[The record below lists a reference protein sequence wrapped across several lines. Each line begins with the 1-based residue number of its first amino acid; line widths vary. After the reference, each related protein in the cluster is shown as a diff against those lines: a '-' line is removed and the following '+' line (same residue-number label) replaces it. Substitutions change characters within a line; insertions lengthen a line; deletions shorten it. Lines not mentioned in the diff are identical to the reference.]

1 MRLIL
6 LIALT
11 AVFLYAEK
19 DKDMSLTTETVVTSN
34 GVQRTIVFRQAGDMV
49 STNKVKGSDL
59 KNDDKI
65 KKVKDDLKIKDK

>member
-1 MRLIL
+1 MRLML

-11 AVFLYAEK
+11 AAFLYAEK
-19 DKDMSLTTETVVTSN
+19 DKDMSLTTETVITSN